1 MRERLGGVFVAIRR
15 PASRW
20 RRQRGGEV
28 KYLHKYLCGL
38 SPDVVDEREVRE
50 EEKQGRS
57 EGGEQKDKG
66 GSEKE

>member
-50 EEKQGRS
+50 EKQGRS